1 MSTSNTHQQ
10 SFADAG
16 SETRP
21 LMLERGTAQNKVDR
35 ETRFNNEFDQFV
47 AKPGEALFLVYDHF
61 SKILNDLERN
71 HINFPHVTVN
81 TKFLNCLQPEWPKYV
96 THVRLSKRLTVD
108 SYDDLFDYLQQ
119 FEKLV
124 NASRAKKLEKSHDPL
139 ALVAHTGSSSK
150 TTSPYYVIHPSLVV
164 DYDDDY
170 QGEAVQNTFEDPLTS
185 AMIILARAITQNFS
199 NPTNNHLH
207 TSSNT
212 RNQAIV
218 QGDRVNIQ
226 SRNSSNGGR
235 NTRCSYVQEEI
246 IECNN
251 VQNDAGNI
259 QRTLRLR
266 LQKLLQ
272 MFNATTAVRKTV
284 ELQKTQLILKRK
296 MIENEDA
303 YYDTLLDLEAKVKK
317 NVDTVLKI
325 GYFLQGM
332 FMLGP
337 KPMSFYDSQLKHGLG
352 YANPYTLKKAISQNP
367 KLYDASCLDDSKIH
381 MNVRDTEDILDD
393 ATKNFVPQ
401 KELSAQQKYFPSFI
415 SSENPSNESSPY
427 SSSETKPTVKPMPS
441 VNPILVHV
449 RQKTYTYAD
458 EGAQNQDL
466 LITIS
471 ELQANLKNVE
481 KARRALFTT
490 PRTVK
495 SMFENTTSVVSKTRF
510 SIKTVQSKSSDT
522 TPTASKPK
530 IAEHMRGD
538 RSLLKNFVEKFM
550 GTIRFGND
558 HFAAITSYGDY
569 VQGNITVC
577 HVYYVEGVGHN
588 LFSAGQFCD
597 GDLEAAFR
605 SKTCYMRNLE
615 GDDMLTGDQESNLY
629 TISISDMA
637 VFLTCLSYVQSHF
650 NKVMFMALETLTS

>member
-381 MNVRDTEDILDD
+381 MNVRDTKDIDSAFLNVNSGSVEYDNNVQESYELEQLAKNAYKEAEKQQIIAKKVQEQNIVLTKQLESYKEKFICDRDIIRDLEQQRDKLQLSLVEFKRQIMELQKTQTILERKISESEDKYHDIVLDLEAKAKKNEDVVLKISNSLQGMFMLGPKPMSFYDLNVKHGLGYINPYTLKKAISQNPKLYDASCFADSKIHANIRDTEDILND
-393 ATKNFVPQ
+393 AT
-401 KELSAQQKYFPSFI
+401 
-415 SSENPSNESSPY
+415 
-427 SSSETKPTVKPMPS
+427 
-441 VNPILVHV
+441 
-449 RQKTYTYAD
+449 
-458 EGAQNQDL
+458 
-466 LITIS
+466 
-471 ELQANLKNVE
+471 
-481 KARRALFTT
+481 
-490 PRTVK
+490 
-495 SMFENTTSVVSKTRF
+495 
-510 SIKTVQSKSSDT
+510 QS
-522 TPTASKPK
+522 
-530 IAEHMRGD
+530 
-538 RSLLKNFVEKFM
+538 
-550 GTIRFGND
+550 
-558 HFAAITSYGDY
+558 
-569 VQGNITVC
+569 
-577 HVYYVEGVGHN
+577 
-588 LFSAGQFCD
+588 
-597 GDLEAAFR
+597 
-605 SKTCYMRNLE
+605 
-615 GDDMLTGDQESNLY
+615 
-629 TISISDMA
+629 
-637 VFLTCLSYVQSHF
+637 
-650 NKVMFMALETLTS
+650 